1 MRLEYQIGAAFVA
14 DLVFGDP
21 RWLPHPVKG
30 MARLG
35 LALEGSLRRLV
46 SNARAAGIL
55 TELLVLGITGGVA
68 WALVAGAAHMNPVAG
83 DIAAVLLLYTCFAGR
98 DLASHAGRVHAALAA
113 GDILLAR
120 ERVGMLVGR
129 DTDGLDEAEVVRAT
143 VESVSENL
151 VDGVTAPLFF
161 ALLGGPVGA
170 MVYKAVN
177 TMDSTFG
184 YKNERYLKF
193 GWAAARVDD
202 VANYLPARLTVPF
215 MVLAAAILRLNP
227 ARAWRICRRDRRE
240 HPSPNSG
247 LAEATVAG
255 ALGVRLGGVNLYFG
269 VPSTRPHMG
278 DAIRQLETSDI
289 LRVNRL
295 MWAAAVLFL
304 TTNAVIRMFLLP

>member
-14 DLVFGDP
+14 DIVLGDP

-30 MARLG
+30 IALLG
-35 LALEGSLRRLV
+35 QTLEGALRRMV

-55 TELLVLGITGGVA
+55 TELLVLAVTGVTA
-68 WALVAGAAHMNPVAG
+68 WLFVAGAVRLHPVAG
-83 DIAAVLLLYTCFAGR
+83 DVAAVVVLYTCFAGR
-98 DLASHAGRVHAALAA
+98 DLASHAGRVHDALAV
-113 GDILLAR
+113 GDMPSAR
-120 ERVGMLVGR
+120 MRVGMLVGR
-129 DTDGLDEAEVVRAT
+129 DTHELDAPEVVRAT

-170 MVYKAVN
+170 MIYKAVN

-215 MVLAAAILRLNP
+215 LVLSAAFLRLNP
-227 ARAWRICRRDRRE
+227 VQAWRICRRDGRK

-247 LAEATVAG
+247 LAEAAVAG
-255 ALGVRLGGVNLYFG
+255 ALGVQLGGVNRYFG
-269 VPSTRPHMG
+269 VASVRPHMG
-278 DAIRQLETSDI
+278 DPLRPLETSDI
-289 LRVNRL
+289 LSAKRL
-295 MWAAAVLFL
+295 MWVAALTFLTLLAAV
-304 TTNAVIRMFLLP
+304 RMFFVP

>member
-1 MRLEYQIGAAFVA
+1 MRLEYQIGAAFMA

-21 RWLPHPVKG
+21 RCLPHPVKG

-35 LALEGSLRRLV
+35 LALEDPLRRIIA
-46 SNARAAGIL
+46 NARAAGIL
-55 TELLVLGITGGVA
+55 TELLVLGVTGGMA
-68 WALVAGAAHMNPVAG
+68 WALVAGAAHLHPVAG
-83 DIAAVLLLYTCFAGR
+83 DVAAVLLLYTCFAGR
-98 DLASHAGRVHAALAA
+98 DLASHAGRVRAALAA
-113 GDILLAR
+113 GDMPLAR

-129 DTDGLDEAEVVRAT
+129 DTDGLDEPEVVRAT

-170 MVYKAVN
+170 MIYKAVN

-227 ARAWRICRRDRRE
+227 VRAWRICRRDGRK

-255 ALGVRLGGVNLYFG
+255 ALGVRLGGVNRYFG

-278 DAIRQLETSDI
+278 DAIRPLEASDI
-289 LRVNRL
+289 LRANRL
-295 MWAAAVLFL
+295 MWAAALFFL
-304 TTNAVIRMFLLP
+304 TTLAALRMILLP